1 MEGDIPWQK
10 GFFLESMKE
19 KAFTIIPVDESSNNT
34 RILVVTTAVEDVAMI
49 GV

>member
-1 MEGDIPWQK
+1 
-10 GFFLESMKE
+10 
-19 KAFTIIPVDESSNNT
+19 VDESSNNT